1 LVPLQHEHTVIAMNP
16 ITIKFRMIAI
26 FSLVLVSQCAAGAL
40 SIFQIAAIN
49 DAASV
54 IASDVV
60 GIEQLYRARTLLL
73 ESNISF
79 EKALAEKPG
88 TNRDALLATA
98 NSKRDL
104 SISEWKKYD
113 QTCDPGEERTDADKV
128 DALWTSYAD
137 AVKAAGVGNRDDASG
152 SDNSAVQLGF
162 VMTTAMQAN
171 IDYQARQAHGS
182 IQDASSIASRA
193 RILVGSVLSMTLVAS
208 LVLAFSL
215 LRSVV
220 RPIGLLTAAMK
231 RLANKDLDASIP
243 GAQRRDELGAMA
255 KAVEIFK
262 MAAVENARLEREAA
276 ESTARADTERARNQE
291 AQRVAIEDERAI
303 VAASI
308 GAALSKLASKDLTY
322 RMPAEIPDAYRK
334 LQADFNAAIKQLE
347 EAMQAVVGSADSIQ
361 SGTSEISRASDD
373 LSHRTEQQAA
383 SLEETA
389 AALDQVS
396 ATMKKSAEGAAHARD
411 VVEAADSDAK
421 RSASVVNQTVE
432 AMDAI
437 AKSSEQVGQIISV
450 IDEIAFQTNLLA
462 LNAGVEAAR
471 AGDAGRGFAVV
482 ASEVRAL
489 AQRSADAAKEI
500 KELISKSSEQVSTG
514 VKLVAETGAALQR
527 ILAQVGDINGVV
539 NDIAAAAKEQATG
552 LSEINSAIN
561 EMDKV
566 TQQNAAMVEEST
578 AASHALSDETSQ
590 LSAMI
595 GQFRV
600 GSVANDSAKRAAL
613 RTGRSPQNR
622 AAPKLLE
629 AANGTRAARR

>member
-1 LVPLQHEHTVIAMNP
+1 
-16 ITIKFRMIAI
+16 
-26 FSLVLVSQCAAGAL
+26 
-40 SIFQIAAIN
+40 
-49 DAASV
+49 
-54 IASDVV
+54 
-60 GIEQLYRARTLLL
+60 
-73 ESNISF
+73 
-79 EKALAEKPG
+79 
-88 TNRDALLATA
+88 
-98 NSKRDL
+98 
-104 SISEWKKYD
+104 
-113 QTCDPGEERTDADKV
+113 
-128 DALWTSYAD
+128 
-137 AVKAAGVGNRDDASG
+137 VKAAGAGNRDDASA

-162 VMTTAMQAN
+162 AVTAAMQAN

-182 IQDASSIASRA
+182 ILDASSIASHA

-208 LVLAFSL
+208 LGLAFSL

-243 GAQRRDELGAMA
+243 GARRRDELGAMA
-255 KAVEIFK
+255 KAVEVFK
-262 MAAVENARLEREAA
+262 TAAIENARLERQAA
-276 ESTARADTERARNQE
+276 ESTAKAETERARNQE

-334 LQADFNAAIKQLE
+334 LQTDFNAAIKQLE
-347 EAMQAVVGSADSIQ
+347 EAMQGVVGSADSIQ

-527 ILAQVGDINGVV
+527 ILAQVSDINGVV

-600 GSVANDSAKRAAL
+600 GSAANDSAKRAAL
-613 RTGRSPQNR
+613 RSGKSPQVHSPPR
-622 AAPKLLE
+622 PSKLLE
-629 AANGTRAARR
+629 ASNGARVARR